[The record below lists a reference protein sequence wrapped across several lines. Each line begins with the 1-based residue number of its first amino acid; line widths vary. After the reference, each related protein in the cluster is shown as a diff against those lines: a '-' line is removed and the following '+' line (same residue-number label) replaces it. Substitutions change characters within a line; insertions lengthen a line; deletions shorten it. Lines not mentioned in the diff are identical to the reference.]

1 MLKSQL
7 PELSTNTGYAVNPID
22 RLANHREDD
31 DFTAT
36 LRDQPDSRFI
46 LIGRGRPVLK
56 RTADGF
62 KALFSAEEIQEI
74 GHLRECAMLGR
85 DSSGGLFAQLLDD
98 EAIVIEE
105 TADEGGLVDTRQ
117 FIIPDRPDL
126 FVHDLRAMAIEG
138 GASIDVLGL
147 LGEAKS
153 LLHWHARHRFCA
165 NCGAQTKLADAGW
178 RRQCD
183 ACRAQHFPRTDPVVI
198 MLVVRGDKCLLGRQP
213 RFNKGMYS
221 ALAGFLEPG
230 ETIEDAVRR
239 EVIEESGIRLGRVA
253 YLASQPWPFPSS
265 LMIGCIGEALNED
278 IIIDKNEL
286 DDCRWFSR
294 NDVKMMFER
303 NHPDGFLAPHKL
315 AIAHHILR
323 AWRDG
328 ETPRFQ

>member
-1 MLKSQL
+1 MSKIRL

-22 RLANHREDD
+22 RLANHREDGE
-31 DFTAT
+31 FTAA
-36 LRDQPDSRFI
+36 LMAEPESRFI

-56 RTADGF
+56 RDSGGF
-62 KALFSAEEIQEI
+62 AALFSAAEIEQI

-85 DSSGGLFAQLLDD
+85 NGDGGLFAQLLDD
-98 EAIVIEE
+98 DAIVIEE

-117 FIIPDRPDL
+117 FIVPGRPDL

-138 GASIDVLGL
+138 GAPIDVLGL

-153 LLHWHARHRFCA
+153 LMHWHARHRYCA
-165 NCGAQTKLADAGW
+165 NCGAQTKLAAAGW

-198 MLVVRGDKCLLGRQP
+198 MLVVRGEKCLLGRQP

-239 EVIEESGIRLGRVA
+239 EVIEESAIQIGRVA

-265 LMIGCIGEALNED
+265 LMIGCIGEALSED
-278 IIIDKNEL
+278 IIVDTQEL
-286 DDCRWFSR
+286 DDCRWFTR
-294 NDVKMMFER
+294 DDVRMMFER
-303 NHPDGFLAPHKL
+303 NHPEGFLAPHKL

-328 ETPRFQ
+328 ETPEFS